1 MRYMHKKLYFNKLEL
16 QELERCN
23 PTLFELAQ
31 YVADKAH
38 ITVKVM
44 GENWA
49 SVSEGDNIDYDK
61 LLCPS
66 EVFHVP
72 GTKLDSG
79 DPACPE
85 LRCWAMYNEPSENPD
100 KPYRPCWFRHWND
113 FVNNQK
119 AETKEKED

>member
-1 MRYMHKKLYFNKLEL
+1 MRYMHKKIHFNKFEL
-16 QELERCN
+16 QELEKRN

-38 ITVKVM
+38 ITATVIR
-44 GENWA
+44 ENLVNVA
-49 SVSEGDNIDYDK
+49 EEGSTGYDM

-66 EVFHVP
+66 EVFQVP

-79 DPACPE
+79 DPMCHE
-85 LRCWAMYNEPSENPD
+85 LRCWSMYNEPSENPD

-113 FVNNQK
+113 FVSDMK
-119 AETKEKED
+119 SDYMEY